1 MWVSWIYIRDW
12 INESN
17 KTRRQNIKL
26 DIKSKTGRKT

>member
-17 KTRRQNIKL
+17 KKRRQNIKL
-26 DIKSKTGRKT
+26 DIKNKTGRKT